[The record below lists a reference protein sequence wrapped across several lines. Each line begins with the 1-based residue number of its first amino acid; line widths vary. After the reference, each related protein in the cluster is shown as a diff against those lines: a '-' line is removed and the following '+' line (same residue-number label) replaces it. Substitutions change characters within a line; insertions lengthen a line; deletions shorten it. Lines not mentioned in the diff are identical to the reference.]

1 MLGGNIVSAPKTYT
15 QGSSLSSQQ
24 FKTFSGPA
32 TAPETHVPWGEEWR
46 HPRSNILPSTALRLG
61 PTDQRLDKVSSLS
74 SPHSETATNS
84 FISDWSDTG
93 STETIKPTTTYAE
106 ADNELGSSGLLY
118 QDMQKFSGTCCL
130 HSLVVTDT
138 VESKIGI
145 QSMLQPTG
153 LRIDDSHDATEGS
166 GVVLYPDKSYNL
178 PVASLLIT
186 PTSNWVSESN
196 YAHAPSAYSS
206 QATSQGMQA
215 GEPQAKAKNVG
226 IYVTR
231 NPNISSNCVGLSHGL
246 MCSQTV
252 QERPEARDGGLSK
265 PPLFTIT
272 SFPQPKITEPDTTTA
287 TDSTVET
294 PTMDKTRASRT
305 APAHVLGLVLGCI
318 VGVSL
323 VFVVIF
329 FSHRFCFRRALR
341 LRRNTDATPLPKA
354 DSASAKYLRV
364 SESMEVSRFSAY
376 S

>member
-1 MLGGNIVSAPKTYT
+1 MLGGNIVSAPATYT

-24 FKTFSGPA
+24 FKIFSGPA
-32 TAPETHVPWGEEWR
+32 TSPETHVLWGEEWR
-46 HPRSNILPSTALRLG
+46 HLTSNILPSTALPFG
-61 PTDQRLDKVSSLS
+61 PTDQRLDKVSSLP
-74 SPHSETATNS
+74 SPHSETATNG
-84 FISDWSDTG
+84 FVSDWSDTG

-106 ADNELGSSGLLY
+106 ADNELGSSGLVY
-118 QDMQKFSGTCCL
+118 QDSQKFSGTCCL
-130 HSLVVTDT
+130 NSLVVTDT

-153 LRIDDSHDATEGS
+153 LGIDDSHDATEGS

-186 PTSNWVSESN
+186 PTSNWVSEST

-226 IYVTR
+226 IHVTR
-231 NPNISSNCVGLSHGL
+231 NPNISSNCVRLSHEL

-252 QERPEARDGGLSK
+252 QERPEASDGGLSK
-265 PPLFTIT
+265 PPPVTIT
-272 SFPQPKITEPDTTTA
+272 SFTHPKSTGPDTTTE
-287 TDSTVET
+287 TDSIVEK

-305 APAHVLGLVLGCI
+305 APAHVLGLVLGC
-318 VGVSL
+318 
-323 VFVVIF
+323 VFGP
-329 FSHRFCFRRALR
+329 
-341 LRRNTDATPLPKA
+341 RRNTDSTPLPKA

>member
-1 MLGGNIVSAPKTYT
+1 M
-15 QGSSLSSQQ
+15 
-24 FKTFSGPA
+24 
-32 TAPETHVPWGEEWR
+32 PWGEEWR
-46 HPRSNILPSTALRLG
+46 HLTSNFLPSTALPFG
-61 PTDQRLDKVSSLS
+61 PTDQRPDKVSSLP

-84 FISDWSDTG
+84 FVSDWSDTG
-93 STETIKPTTTYAE
+93 STEMIKPTTTYAE
-106 ADNELGSSGLLY
+106 ADNELGSSGLVY
-118 QDMQKFSGTCCL
+118 RVSQKFSGTCCL
-130 HSLVVTDT
+130 NSLVVTDT

-153 LRIDDSHDATEGS
+153 LGIDDNHDATEGS

-186 PTSNWVSESN
+186 PTSNWVSEST
-196 YAHAPSAYSS
+196 YAHAPSVYSS
-206 QATSQGMQA
+206 EATSQGKQA

-231 NPNISSNCVGLSHGL
+231 NPNISSNCVRLSHGL

-252 QERPEARDGGLSK
+252 QERPEASDDGLK
-265 PPLFTIT
+265 KAPPITIT
-272 SFPQPKITEPDTTTA
+272 SFPHPKSTEPDTTTA
-287 TDSTVET
+287 TDSVVEK

-318 VGVSL
+318 FGVSF

-341 LRRNTDATPLPKA
+341 PRRNTDSSPLPKA
-354 DSASAKYLRV
+354 DSASAKDLRV